1 MQKIKNR
8 MKQLKVFI
16 KCYIYYIFVNI
27 KKIRNDDI
35 WLISERGN
43 DARDNGYS
51 FYKYIKKYHPNIKV
65 KFVIASSS
73 IDKNKIAKEDLVIY
87 NSKEHYI
94 LFLTAG
100 YLIST
105 HIMGYSP
112 DFRLFTRIDKY
123 NLIKV
128 KGKKIFLQHGII
140 KDYSPGLDINN
151 VNLDLFIS
159 GAKKEYLYLKK
170 TLHHEEKVIQLTGLS
185 RYDYLKDI
193 SKKYNYILIMP
204 TWRMNLFYTSK
215 KMPFE
220 SSKYFQYWN
229 SFLNSKEL
237 NSILEKNNLKVIFYP
252 HIEMQKY
259 LKFFAL
265 NNKRIII
272 ANFDDFDVQKL
283 LCQSKILI
291 TDYSSVFFDFAYM
304 EKPVIYYQFD
314 YEEYRNSHYKEGYF
328 CYKNDGFGNVVD
340 NENEL
345 NNCLKKIIKNNYK
358 VEKKYLDRKK
368 KFFEFND
375 SNNSKRIYEKIIALG
390 GK

>member
-16 KCYIYYIFVNI
+16 KSYIYYIFVNM

-43 DARDNGYS
+43 DARDNGYT
-51 FYKYIKKYHPNIKV
+51 FYKYIKEHHPKIKV
-65 KFVIASSS
+65 KYVIASSS

-140 KDYSPGLDINN
+140 KDYSPGLDVNN

-159 GAKKEYLYLKK
+159 GAKKEYLYLKE

-193 SKKYNYILIMP
+193 SEKYNYILIMP
-204 TWRMNLFYTSK
+204 TWRMSLFYTSK

-237 NSILEKNNLKVIFYP
+237 NRILEKNNLKVIFYP

-259 LKFFAL
+259 LKFFEL